1 MNAQPQYAVECEALG
16 RVYRFSR
23 GLGRGGTQETVALDD
38 LNLTIA
44 PGAVFGL
51 LGPNGAGKTTTVRI
65 LATLLTPTSGTAR
78 VLGHDV
84 VEAPKRVRERIG
96 LILGGDRG
104 LYTRL
109 SGRQNLSYHAALNH
123 MDRKRAR
130 ERREELLGLVGLSDA
145 ADTAV
150 ERYSRGMKQR
160 LHIARG
166 LLTEPDVVF
175 MDEPTIGLDPV
186 GAQEVRAMIP
196 ELAAAGHTILLT
208 THYMFEADQLCDEV
222 AIINEGKLVARDTP
236 AAVRRRFATFRVVE
250 LAVREPDLALADRL
264 GALPGVEHVQVG
276 SDGALQTFSIRIP
289 PDADLRSAVED
300 TVGPDNVES
309 LLQRDPTLE
318 EAYLALLS

>member
-44 PGAVFGL
+44 PGSVFGL

-84 VEAPKRVRERIG
+84 VEAPKRVRERVG

-130 ERREELLGLVGLSDA
+130 ARREELLGLVGLSDA

-186 GAQEVRAMIP
+186 G
-196 ELAAAGHTILLT
+196 
-208 THYMFEADQLCDEV
+208 
-222 AIINEGKLVARDTP
+222 
-236 AAVRRRFATFRVVE
+236 RRRCGR
-250 LAVREPDLALADRL
+250 
-264 GALPGVEHVQVG
+264 
-276 SDGALQTFSIRIP
+276 
-289 PDADLRSAVED
+289 
-300 TVGPDNVES
+300 
-309 LLQRDPTLE
+309 
-318 EAYLALLS
+318 

>member
-1 MNAQPQYAVECEALG
+1 M
-16 RVYRFSR
+16 
-23 GLGRGGTQETVALDD
+23 
-38 LNLTIA
+38 
-44 PGAVFGL
+44 
-51 LGPNGAGKTTTVRI
+51 
-65 LATLLTPTSGTAR
+65 
-78 VLGHDV
+78 
-84 VEAPKRVRERIG
+84 
-96 LILGGDRG
+96 
-104 LYTRL
+104 
-109 SGRQNLSYHAALNH
+109 
-123 MDRKRAR
+123 
-130 ERREELLGLVGLSDA
+130 GLSNA

-175 MDEPTIGLDPV
+175 MDEPTIGLDPI

-196 ELAAAGHTILLT
+196 ELAAAGHTVLLT

-250 LAVREPDLALADRL
+250 LAVREPDAGLGGRL
-264 GALPGVEHVQVG
+264 EVLPGVEHVQVG

-289 PDADLRSAVED
+289 PDADLRGAVED
-300 TVGPDNVES
+300 VVGSDNVES

>member
-1 MNAQPQYAVECEALG
+1 MNDRPRYAVECEALG

-84 VEAPKRVRERIG
+84 VEAPARVRERIG

-130 ERREELLGLVGLSDA
+130 ARREELLGLVGLSNA

-236 AAVRRRFATFRVVE
+236 AAVRRRFVTFRVVE

-264 GALPGVEHVQVG
+264 QALPGVEHVRVG

-289 PDADLRSAVED
+289 PDANLRSAVEE

>member
-1 MNAQPQYAVECEALG
+1 MNDQPQYAVECEALG
-16 RVYRFSR
+16 RIYRFSR
-23 GLGRGGTQETVALDD
+23 GIGRGSTQETVALDD
-38 LNLTIA
+38 LNLTIT
-44 PGAVFGL
+44 PGSVFGL

-78 VLGHDV
+78 VLGYDV
-84 VEAPKRVRERIG
+84 VDEPKRVREHIG

-123 MDRKRAR
+123 MDRRRAR
-130 ERREELLGLVGLSDA
+130 ERREELLALVGLSDA

-166 LLTEPDVVF
+166 LLTEPEVVF
-175 MDEPTIGLDPV
+175 MDEPTIGLDPI
-186 GAQEVRAMIP
+186 GAQEVRTMIP

-236 AAVRRRFATFRVVE
+236 AAIRRRFATFRVIE
-250 LAVREPDLALADRL
+250 LAVREPDLGLADRL
-264 GALPGVEHVQVG
+264 GALPGVEHVAVG
-276 SDGALQTFSIRIP
+276 SDGALQTFSIRVP
-289 PDADLRSAVED
+289 PDADLRSAVEE
-300 TVGPDNVES
+300 TAGSDNVES